1 MRASL
6 LLFKSFGLSTKIIK
20 PDILVFYTQRVE
32 QVEDGLGH
40 HRTTAQVMMVVLNV
54 LGGVMLLEVGV
65 AHALCRRSHSPLQ
78 PPHALASARNEYARV
93 AERERPLSNHVTSI
107 Q

>member
-1 MRASL
+1 MISRTKRTLVVKAAMVGGAGVD
-6 LLFKSFGLSTKIIK
+6 GLSTKIVEADVLI
-20 PDILVFYTQRVE
+20 FYTQRVE

-40 HRTTAQVMMVVLNV
+40 HRRTAEVVLDV

-65 AHALCRRSHSPLQ
+65 ASHAST
-78 PPHALASARNEYARV
+78 RNEYARV
-93 AERERPLSNHVTSI
+93 AERERPLSNHVTSL